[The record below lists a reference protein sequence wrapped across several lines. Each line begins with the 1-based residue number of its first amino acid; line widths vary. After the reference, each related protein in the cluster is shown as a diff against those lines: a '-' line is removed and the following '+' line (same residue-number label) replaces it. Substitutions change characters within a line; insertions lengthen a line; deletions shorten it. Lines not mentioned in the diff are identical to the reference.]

1 MGKFLRRI
9 RVYLNI
15 VKINYLD
22 LKDGD
27 VVLYLIRDKEN
38 PPQIEAEIP
47 QEVEENTNNIL
58 SRGFNRF
65 REYGVS
71 PSEIHVFRL
80 LFHSAYF
87 ANNRHNF
94 NQDWNPEVIL
104 NREEQW
110 LQNQND
116 EMSVDFNERIVA
128 PFALFRNM
136 RNRNNDV
143 ILHIN
148 NSLVCSILIFKS
160 PILII

>member
-1 MGKFLRRI
+1 MVRYSKRI
-9 RVYLNI
+9 RPYLNI
-15 VKINYLD
+15 VLLFSYLD

-27 VVLYLIRDKEN
+27 VVLYLVRDKEVAQVE
-38 PPQIEAEIP
+38 PDIP
-47 QEVEENTNNIL
+47 EEVEENNVSIL

-71 PSEIHVFRL
+71 ASEIHVFRL

-87 ANNRHNF
+87 ANHRNNR

-116 EMSVDFNERIVA
+116 EINLDFNERIVA
-128 PFALFRNM
+128 PFALFRSM
-136 RNRNNDV
+136 RNRSNDV
-143 ILHIN
+143 ILHVNPIVSFCLSYKSIIIN
-148 NSLVCSILIFKS
+148 V
-160 PILII
+160 